1 MNPLLLSGFG
11 INFNVDKRRLQI
23 KQTDNVIE
31 FYPHHIP
38 YDSIIIDGHY
48 GSISFEA
55 MRWLSKHDVSL
66 VLLNW
71 NGNLLSV
78 TQPQEMLNADLK
90 IKQYGKYLDP
100 ESRLYIADQI
110 VKQKIKSSIILINE
124 LSKFNDIDLTTINK
138 EIQRV
143 DYDNINNLMMY
154 EGRIA
159 SAYWTE
165 LSKIFNGLAP
175 DFHFET
181 RKNLSYSWN
190 INASDP
196 VNALLNYGYAI
207 LESMVRKDINAIGL
221 DVSIGYLHEIA
232 PSKHPLVYDLQELFR
247 YVVDYSVIELLEMKL
262 KRSDFIT
269 TENYHIRLRP
279 DTAKLLIEKIKNN
292 FNKRYEF
299 RNKQHTLDNIMF
311 ENVRELDKYISGK
324 TKALDFKIPDIE
336 ISRNDTIGVKNK
348 IMPIGP
354 EKRNALKINKS
365 TLWYQ
370 QKKIKE
376 GKTIKMYKKIK
387 MKIKMKIIS
396 NNLIQNKLESM
407 LVRGDLKLC
416 IV

>member
-11 INFNVDKRRLQI
+11 ICIDINKAHLTV
-23 KQTDNVIE
+23 KQKDSTIE
-31 FYPHHIP
+31 FEPHRIP
-38 YDSIIIDGHY
+38 YDSIIIDGHH
-48 GSISFEA
+48 GSVSFEA

-66 VLLNW
+66 ILLNW

-78 TQPQEMLNADLK
+78 TQPQETLNADLK
-90 IKQYGKYLDP
+90 TKQYEKYLNPDL
-100 ESRLYIADQI
+100 RLYIATQI
-110 VKQKIKSSIILINE
+110 VMQKVKSSISLLKE
-124 LSKFNDIDLTTINK
+124 LSNFYDIDMTTINR

-143 DYDNINNLMMY
+143 DYDNINSLMMF

-165 LSKIFNGLAP
+165 LSKIFNSLVK
-175 DFHFET
+175 DFNFHS
-181 RKNLSYSWN
+181 RKNLSCSWN
-190 INASDP
+190 MNASDP

-207 LESMVRKDINAIGL
+207 LESVIRKDINVIGL

-247 YVVDYSVIELLEMKL
+247 YVIDYSVIELLETKI
-262 KRSDFIT
+262 KKSDFIT

-311 ENVRELDKYISGK
+311 ENVRELSRYISGK
-324 TKALDFKIPDIE
+324 IKTLDFKIPDIE
-336 ISRNDTIGVKNK
+336 ILRNDTIDVQKK
-348 IMPIGP
+348 IMLIDPG
-354 EKRNALKINKS
+354 KRKALNLNKS

-370 QKKIKE
+370 QKKIKDS
-376 GKTIKMYKKIK
+376 KTIKEYNKTKVKI
-387 MKIKMKIIS
+387 
-396 NNLIQNKLESM
+396 E
-407 LVRGDLKLC
+407 
-416 IV
+416 